1 MNSKVPFILEIVW
14 LTITVFSLVA
24 AIFRTVQTNFSESLM
39 LYVIAALAALMYT
52 SRRYIRKTRER
63 NQPPTK

>member
-52 SRRYIRKTRER
+52 SRRYLRKTRER